1 MAHRGRPLILQGAR
15 LKRERERERQ
25 RERESRGDIL
35 CFKWWKT
42 WVWTAYRASF
52 WSETPPHIFIPRS
65 TILVRLLQNIE
76 LPRTLSLRSKTQF
89 PDSFHCV
96 NVSRTLLTHT
106 FTSTCKFPPPHLET
120 TNYTLQ
126 RTHNL
131 HYLNIYLQIRPER
144 SPLSSYHITIFAA
157 LFLCSKIAHTFLSFL
172 LSVVVVHSIQ
182 DWAPFWLQTNF
193 NLQITP
199 SQPSQSSWFFSPA
212 SLKQTKLFREKIL
225 ALFNKTTKFGWSL
238 YGTRTEFGSGGIDKN
253 DHQE

>member
-1 MAHRGRPLILQGAR
+1 MP
-15 LKRERERERQ
+15 
-25 RERESRGDIL
+25 
-35 CFKWWKT
+35 F
-42 WVWTAYRASF
+42 
-52 WSETPPHIFIPRS
+52 SETFLALRKMLSNNHLTDTGFPFTHCPIGSSLLINLQPFLDRFIIRCINCSIILSCENS
-65 TILVRLLQNIE
+65 TN
-76 LPRTLSLRSKTQF
+76 
-89 PDSFHCV
+89 FHCV